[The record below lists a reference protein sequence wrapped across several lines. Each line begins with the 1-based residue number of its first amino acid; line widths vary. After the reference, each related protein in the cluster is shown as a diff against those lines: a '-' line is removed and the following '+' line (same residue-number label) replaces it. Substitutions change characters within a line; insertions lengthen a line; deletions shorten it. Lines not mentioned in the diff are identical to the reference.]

1 MKTVKVSP
9 SLLAAD
15 FTHLADEIKRTENS
29 GADMLHLDIMDGIF
43 VTNLSF
49 GVPVVAQLRKLTDI
63 TFDTHLMTQDP
74 IRLIEKFAKAG
85 SDYITFHIES
95 DSNVKDTI
103 KLIKSFGVK
112 AGLSVKPKT
121 PIEEVYPYL
130 DDLDLVLIMTVE
142 PGYGGQ
148 SFMSDMLPKISAL
161 REEITKRKLD
171 TIIEI
176 DGGIN
181 DETAKL
187 SVENG
192 ADALVAGT
200 YLYRCENMKERT
212 KFLQNL

>member
-1 MKTVKVSP
+1 MSTIVSP

-15 FTHLADEIKRTENS
+15 FTNLAEEIKRTEVAK
-29 GADMLHLDIMDGIF
+29 ADMLHLDVMDGIF

-49 GVPVVAQLRKLTDI
+49 GVPVVAALRKITDI

-85 SDYITFHIES
+85 SDYITFHYES

-103 KLIKSFGVK
+103 ALIKSFGVK
-112 AGLSVKPKT
+112 AGISVKPKT
-121 PIEEVYPYL
+121 DITEIYPYL

-148 SFMSDMLPKISAL
+148 SFMEDMLPKISAL
-161 REEITKRKLD
+161 RKEIDNRGLK

-181 DETAKL
+181 DKTGKL
-187 SVENG
+187 CVDNG

-200 YLYRCENMKERT
+200 YLYASDEMTERT
-212 KFLQNL
+212 ELLKNL

>member
-1 MKTVKVSP
+1 MKTLVSS

-15 FTHLADEIKRTENS
+15 FTNLKDEIKRTENS
-29 GADMLHLDIMDGIF
+29 KADMLHLDIMDGIF

-63 TFDTHLMTQDP
+63 IFDTHLMTQDP

-95 DSNVKDTI
+95 DSNISDTI

-112 AGLSVKPKT
+112 VGLSVKPKT
-121 PIEEVYPYL
+121 PVEEVYKYL
-130 DDLDLVLIMTVE
+130 DELDLVLIMTVE

-148 SFMSDMLPKISAL
+148 SFMEDMLPKITKL
-161 REEITKRKLD
+161 KDEIKKRNLN

-176 DGGIN
+176 DGGVN
-181 DETAKL
+181 DKTGKL
-187 SVENG
+187 CVQNG

-200 YLYRCENMKERT
+200 YLYASEDMQNRVKI
-212 KFLQNL
+212 LQNL

>member
-1 MKTVKVSP
+1 MSTIVSP

-15 FTHLADEIKRTENS
+15 FTNLAKEIERTKES
-29 GADMLHLDIMDGIF
+29 GADMSHLDIMDGIF

-49 GVPVVAQLRKLTDI
+49 GVPVVQALRKITDI

-74 IRLIEKFAKAG
+74 IRLVEKFAKAG
-85 SDYITFHIES
+85 SDYITFHFES
-95 DSNVKDTI
+95 DSDVSETL

-112 AGLSVKPKT
+112 TGISVKPKT
-121 PIEEVYPYL
+121 PIEAIYPYL
-130 DDLDLVLIMTVE
+130 DELDLVLIMTVE

-148 SFMSDMLPKISAL
+148 SFMEDMLPKISAL
-161 REEITKRKLD
+161 RKEIDNRGLN

-181 DETAKL
+181 DKTGKL
-187 SVENG
+187 CVDNG

-200 YLYRCENMKERT
+200 YLYASDNMPERT
-212 KFLQNL
+212 KLLQSL

>member
-1 MKTVKVSP
+1 MSTIVSP

-15 FTHLADEIKRTENS
+15 FTNLADEIKRTEVAK
-29 GADMLHLDIMDGIF
+29 ADMLHLDVMDGIF

-49 GVPVVAQLRKLTDI
+49 GVPVVAALRKITDI

-85 SDYITFHIES
+85 SDYITFHYES

-103 KLIKSFGVK
+103 ALIKSFGVK
-112 AGLSVKPKT
+112 AGISVKPKT
-121 PIEEVYPYL
+121 DITEIYSYL

-148 SFMSDMLPKISAL
+148 SFMEDMLPKISAL
-161 REEITKRKLD
+161 RKEIDNRGLK

-181 DETAKL
+181 DKTGKMC
-187 SVENG
+187 VDNG

-200 YLYRCENMKERT
+200 YLYASDEMTERT
-212 KFLQNL
+212 ELLKNL

>member
-1 MKTVKVSP
+1 MSTIVSP

-15 FTHLADEIKRTENS
+15 FTNLADEIKRTEVAK
-29 GADMLHLDIMDGIF
+29 ADMLHLDVMDGIF

-49 GVPVVAQLRKLTDI
+49 GVPVVAALRKITDI

-85 SDYITFHIES
+85 SDYITFHYES

-103 KLIKSFGVK
+103 ALIKSFGVK
-112 AGLSVKPKT
+112 AGISVKPKT
-121 PIEEVYPYL
+121 DITEIYPYL

-148 SFMSDMLPKISAL
+148 SFMEDMLPKISAL
-161 REEITKRKLD
+161 RKEIDNRGLK

-181 DETAKL
+181 DKTGKMC
-187 SVENG
+187 VDNG

-200 YLYRCENMKERT
+200 YLYASDEMTERT
-212 KFLQNL
+212 ELLKNL

>member
-1 MKTVKVSP
+1 MSTIVSP

-15 FTHLADEIKRTENS
+15 FTNLAEEIKRTEVAK
-29 GADMLHLDIMDGIF
+29 ADMLHLDVMDGIF

-49 GVPVVAQLRKLTDI
+49 GVPVVAALRKITDI

-85 SDYITFHIES
+85 SDYITFHYES

-103 KLIKSFGVK
+103 ALIKSFGVK
-112 AGLSVKPKT
+112 AGISVKPKT
-121 PIEEVYPYL
+121 DITEIYPYL

-148 SFMSDMLPKISAL
+148 SFMEDMLPKISAL
-161 REEITKRKLD
+161 RKEIDNRGLK

-181 DETAKL
+181 DKTGKMC
-187 SVENG
+187 VDNG

-200 YLYRCENMKERT
+200 YLYASDEMTERT
-212 KFLQNL
+212 ELLKNL

>member
-1 MKTVKVSP
+1 MSTIVSP

-15 FTHLADEIKRTENS
+15 FTNLAKEIERTKES

-49 GVPVVAQLRKLTDI
+49 GVPVVQALRKITDI

-74 IRLIEKFAKAG
+74 IRLVEKFAKAG
-85 SDYITFHIES
+85 SDYITFHFES
-95 DSNVKDTI
+95 DSDVSETL

-112 AGLSVKPKT
+112 TGISVKPKT
-121 PIEEVYPYL
+121 PIEAIYPYL
-130 DDLDLVLIMTVE
+130 DELDLVLIMTVE

-148 SFMSDMLPKISAL
+148 SFMEDMLPKIAAL
-161 REEITKRKLD
+161 RKEIDNRGLN

-181 DETAKL
+181 DKTGKL
-187 SVENG
+187 CVDNG

-200 YLYRCENMKERT
+200 YLYASDNMPERT
-212 KFLQNL
+212 KLLQSL

>member
-1 MKTVKVSP
+1 MSTIVSP

-15 FTHLADEIKRTENS
+15 FTNLAEEIKRTEVAK
-29 GADMLHLDIMDGIF
+29 ADMLHLDVMDGIF

-49 GVPVVAQLRKLTDI
+49 GVPVVAALRKITDI

-85 SDYITFHIES
+85 SDYITFHYES

-103 KLIKSFGVK
+103 ALIKSFGVK
-112 AGLSVKPKT
+112 AGISVKPKT
-121 PIEEVYPYL
+121 DITEIYPYL
-130 DDLDLVLIMTVE
+130 NDLDLVLIMTVE

-148 SFMSDMLPKISAL
+148 SFMEDMLPKISAL
-161 REEITKRKLD
+161 RKEIDNRGLK

-181 DETAKL
+181 DKTGKL
-187 SVENG
+187 CVDNG

-200 YLYRCENMKERT
+200 YLYASDEMTERT
-212 KFLQNL
+212 ELLKNL